1 MKKRYVG
8 AIVVTGILSLI
19 FIGVLIVAECTKK
32 PPDILGMFQN
42 MAMSILCSIVASIL
56 FCMLQISDSKDKDKE
71 ETEFKQSVN
80 ERLGQIDEKLRR
92 QNILYDSGIVSIREK
107 SFYDKDGKFWKDI
120 INSASNKLDLIGHSI
135 HKWFDEE
142 YKDAFVG
149 KISSMLKDGKEVRI
163 ILSGQKPDME
173 KIREVERTGKG
184 RHSLSKLEST
194 CLELRQIAHKLPKNK
209 KQLSVL
215 ITDINK
221 VTYMYIMTDRR
232 CFISPY
238 IYSATNSAGTFLLEL
253 EKGVDYSK
261 CFERDFQEMLRD
273 TQSFLDLEV

>member
-1 MKKRYVG
+1 MK
-8 AIVVTGILSLI
+8 TI
-19 FIGVLIVAECTKK
+19 FIGVLVIAEYNKDT
-32 PPDILGMFQN
+32 PDVLGIFQN
-42 MAMSILCSIVASIL
+42 VALSILCSIVASVL
-56 FCMLQISDSKDKDKE
+56 FGMLQVSDSKDKDKE
-71 ETEFKQSVN
+71 EKEFKQSVN
-80 ERLGQIDEKLRR
+80 ERLDQIDEKLRR

-149 KISSMLKDGKEVRI
+149 KIASMLKDGKEVRI

-173 KIREVERTGKG
+173 KIREVEKTGEG

-273 TQSFLDLEV
+273 TQSFLDLED